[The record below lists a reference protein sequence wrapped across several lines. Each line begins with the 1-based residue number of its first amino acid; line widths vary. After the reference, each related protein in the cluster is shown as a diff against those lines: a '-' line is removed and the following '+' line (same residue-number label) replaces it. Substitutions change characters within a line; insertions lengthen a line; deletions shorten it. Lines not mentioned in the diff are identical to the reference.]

1 MEDNSRV
8 ALMKNRTRDLENIV
22 NALGWE
28 LSELRTNNSHSYIVY
43 QVARADLSES
53 VIHKFARVHSGV
65 RKYFAGD

>member
-43 QVARADLSES
+43 QVARADLTSLRRRMKVWCRSYRE
-53 VIHKFARVHSGV
+53 ILH
-65 RKYFAGD
+65 